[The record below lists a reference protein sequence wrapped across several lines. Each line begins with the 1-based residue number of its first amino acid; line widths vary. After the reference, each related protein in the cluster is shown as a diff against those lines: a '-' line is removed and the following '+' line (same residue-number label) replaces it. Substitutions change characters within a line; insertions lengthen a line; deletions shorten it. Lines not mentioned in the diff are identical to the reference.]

1 MPGLRFQSLKRLW
14 PSLLHDPVTLTPVH
28 FFAALQLPLLA
39 ELTLQGDS
47 GSDDNKRPTR
57 FLFSAG
63 GIGFIAAISL
73 TILDRV
79 GR

>member
-1 MPGLRFQSLKRLW
+1 MPALRFQSLKRLW

-57 FLFSAG
+57 FLRLAQTVASF
-63 GIGFIAAISL
+63 AA
-73 TILDRV
+73 TKAATAD
-79 GR
+79 